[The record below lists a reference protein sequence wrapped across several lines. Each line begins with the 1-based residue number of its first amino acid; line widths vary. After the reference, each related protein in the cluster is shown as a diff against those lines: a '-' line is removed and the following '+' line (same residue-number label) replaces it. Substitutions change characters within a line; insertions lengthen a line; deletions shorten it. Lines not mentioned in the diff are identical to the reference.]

1 VCREKRQVKHS
12 ALNELRFRRYYPASW
27 CSGLGSWMLRF
38 LLGWNAWELTQS
50 ALWVGIVSALM
61 LAPAL
66 ILSPYFGVQSDRVNP
81 RHGLMWSMLIH
92 GAIAM
97 SGALATYL
105 GILNVAVLLILA
117 TTLGSVSAMHSPM
130 RLALVPMLVPREALP
145 SAVGLTAMSFNI
157 ARILG
162 PAICAAVIARAG
174 AAWAW
179 TIPVFIFATAGLIL
193 SSLGGV
199 GTRQERAHGSVNSE
213 FVEGLRYVLSMTPLV
228 TVLALTSVNG
238 FLGRSFIELLPAVSG
253 RLITGGPTELAWL
266 TAAAGSGAVIGG
278 LIMSRLKADVGY
290 LFNMSVAAM
299 FFAACLLSN
308 LVWIGQL
315 PSLFVLV
322 GLLSLST
329 TLAGTA
335 CQTLAQLIIDPQ
347 YHGRVMSLWSM
358 TMMAAPA
365 LGAAAHGAIAE
376 WLGFVVAFAI
386 AAVVGVL
393 GLVGLYARRRGM
405 AEGVPVASVTTSDS
419 R

>member
-1 VCREKRQVKHS
+1 MCREKRQVKHS
-12 ALNELRFRRYYPASW
+12 ALNEPRFRRYYPASW

-66 ILSPYFGVQSDRVNP
+66 ILSPYFGVQSDRINP

-92 GAIAM
+92 GAIAL
-97 SGALATYL
+97 SGALASYL
-105 GILNVAVLLILA
+105 GILNVVVLLILA
-117 TTLGSVSAMHSPM
+117 TALGSVSAMHSPM

-179 TIPVFIFATAGLIL
+179 MIPVFIFATSGLIL
-193 SSLGGV
+193 NSLGGV
-199 GTRQERAHGSVNSE
+199 GARQKRTHGSVNSE
-213 FVEGLRYVLSMTPLV
+213 FIDGLRYALSMAPLV
-228 TVLALTSVNG
+228 TILSLTLVNG

-253 RLITGGPTELAWL
+253 RLIDGGPGELAWL
-266 TAAAGSGAVIGG
+266 TAAAGSGAVLGG
-278 LIMSRLKADVGY
+278 LIMSRMKADVRY
-290 LFNMSVAAM
+290 LFNLSLAAM

-308 LVWIGQL
+308 LVWVAQL
-315 PSLFVLV
+315 PSLFILV

-365 LGAAAHGAIAE
+365 LGAATHGAVAE
-376 WLGFVVAFAI
+376 WLGFVVAFAL

-393 GLVGLYARRRGM
+393 GLAGLHARRLGM
-405 AEGVPVASVTTSDS
+405 TGAAPVANVTTSDS

>member
-1 VCREKRQVKHS
+1 
-12 ALNELRFRRYYPASW
+12 
-27 CSGLGSWMLRF
+27 MLRF

-66 ILSPYFGVQSDRVNP
+66 ILSPYFGVQSDRINP

-92 GAIAM
+92 GAIAL
-97 SGALATYL
+97 SGALASYL

-117 TTLGSVSAMHSPM
+117 TALGSVSAMHSPM

-179 TIPVFIFATAGLIL
+179 MIPVFIFATSGLIL
-193 SSLGGV
+193 NSLGGV
-199 GTRQERAHGSVNSE
+199 GARQKRTHGSVNSE
-213 FVEGLRYVLSMTPLV
+213 FIDGLRYALSMAPLV
-228 TVLALTSVNG
+228 TILSLTLVNG

-253 RLITGGPTELAWL
+253 RLIDGGPGELAWL
-266 TAAAGSGAVIGG
+266 TAAAGSGAVLGG
-278 LIMSRLKADVGY
+278 LIMSRMKADVRY
-290 LFNMSVAAM
+290 LFNLSLAAM

-308 LVWIGQL
+308 LVWVAQL
-315 PSLFVLV
+315 PSLFILV

-365 LGAAAHGAIAE
+365 LGAATHGAVAE
-376 WLGFVVAFAI
+376 WLGFVVAFAL

-393 GLVGLYARRRGM
+393 GLAGLHARRLGM
-405 AEGVPVASVTTSDS
+405 TGAAPVANVTTSDS

>member
-1 VCREKRQVKHS
+1 MCREKRQVKHS
-12 ALNELRFRRYYPASW
+12 ALNEPRFRRYYPASW

-66 ILSPYFGVQSDRVNP
+66 ILSPYFGVQSDRINP

-92 GAIAM
+92 GAIAL
-97 SGALATYL
+97 SGALASYL

-117 TTLGSVSAMHSPM
+117 TALGSVSAMHSPM

-179 TIPVFIFATAGLIL
+179 MIPVFIFATSGLIL
-193 SSLGGV
+193 NSLGGV
-199 GTRQERAHGSVNSE
+199 GARQKRTHGSVNSE
-213 FVEGLRYVLSMTPLV
+213 FIDGLRYALSMAPLV
-228 TVLALTSVNG
+228 TILALTLVNG

-253 RLITGGPTELAWL
+253 RLIDGGPGELAWL
-266 TAAAGSGAVIGG
+266 TAAAGSGAVLGG
-278 LIMSRLKADVGY
+278 LIMSRMKADVRY
-290 LFNMSVAAM
+290 LFNLSLAAM

-308 LVWIGQL
+308 LVWVAQL
-315 PSLFVLV
+315 PSLFILV

-365 LGAAAHGAIAE
+365 LGAATHGAVAE
-376 WLGFVVAFAI
+376 WLGFVVAFAL
-386 AAVVGVL
+386 AAVAGVL
-393 GLVGLYARRRGM
+393 GLAGLHARRLGM
-405 AEGVPVASVTTSDS
+405 TGAAPVANVTTSDS

>member
-12 ALNELRFRRYYPASW
+12 ALNEPRFRRYYPASW

-66 ILSPYFGVQSDRVNP
+66 ILSPYFGVQSDRINP

-92 GAIAM
+92 GAIAL
-97 SGALATYL
+97 SGALASYL

-117 TTLGSVSAMHSPM
+117 TALGSVSAMHSPM

-179 TIPVFIFATAGLIL
+179 MIPVFIFATSGLIL
-193 SSLGGV
+193 NSLGGV
-199 GTRQERAHGSVNSE
+199 GARQKRTHGSVNSE
-213 FVEGLRYVLSMTPLV
+213 FIDGLRYALSMAPLV
-228 TVLALTSVNG
+228 TILALTLVNG

-253 RLITGGPTELAWL
+253 RLIDGGPGELAWL
-266 TAAAGSGAVIGG
+266 TAAAGSGAVLGG
-278 LIMSRLKADVGY
+278 LIMSRMKADVRY
-290 LFNMSVAAM
+290 LFNLSLAAM

-308 LVWIGQL
+308 LVWVAQL
-315 PSLFVLV
+315 PSLFILV

-365 LGAAAHGAIAE
+365 LGAATHGAVAE
-376 WLGFVVAFAI
+376 WLGFVVAFAL

-393 GLVGLYARRRGM
+393 GLAGLHARRLGM
-405 AEGVPVASVTTSDS
+405 TGAAPVANVTTSDS

>member
-1 VCREKRQVKHS
+1 MCREKRQVKHS
-12 ALNELRFRRYYPASW
+12 ALKEPRFRRYYPASW

-38 LLGWNAWELTQS
+38 LLGWNAWALTQS
-50 ALWVGIVSALM
+50 ALWVGVVSALM

-66 ILSPYFGVQSDRVNP
+66 LLSPYFGVQSDRVNP

-92 GAIAM
+92 GAIATC
-97 SGALATYL
+97 GALATYF
-105 GILNVAVLLILA
+105 GMLNLAVLLILA
-117 TTLGSVSAMHSPM
+117 TALGSVSAMHSPM

-174 AAWAW
+174 VAWAW
-179 TIPVFIFATAGLIL
+179 MIPVFIFAISGVIL
-193 SSLGGV
+193 NSLGGV
-199 GTRQERAHGSVNSE
+199 GTRQKRTHGSVNSE
-213 FVEGLRYVLSMTPLV
+213 FVDGLRYVLSMAPLV
-228 TVLALTSVNG
+228 TILALTSVNG

-253 RLITGGPTELAWL
+253 RLIAGGPAELAWL
-266 TAAAGSGAVIGG
+266 TAAAGSGAVLGG
-278 LIMSRLKADVGY
+278 LIMSRLKADVRY

-308 LVWIGQL
+308 LGWIAQL
-315 PSLFVLV
+315 PSLFILV

-365 LGAAAHGAIAE
+365 LGAAVHGAIAE
-376 WLGFVVAFAI
+376 WLGFVIAFAL

-393 GLVGLYARRRGM
+393 GLARLYARRRGM
-405 AEGVPVASVTTSDS
+405 ADAAPVASVTTNDS

>member
-1 VCREKRQVKHS
+1 MCREKRQVKHS
-12 ALNELRFRRYYPASW
+12 ALNEPRFRRYYPASW

-66 ILSPYFGVQSDRVNP
+66 ILSPYFGVQSDRINP

-92 GAIAM
+92 GVIAL
-97 SGALATYL
+97 SGALASYL
-105 GILNVAVLLILA
+105 GILNVVVLLILA
-117 TTLGSVSAMHSPM
+117 TALGSVSAMHSPM

-179 TIPVFIFATAGLIL
+179 MIPVFIFATSGLIL
-193 SSLGGV
+193 NSLGGV
-199 GTRQERAHGSVNSE
+199 GARQKRTHGSVNSE
-213 FVEGLRYVLSMTPLV
+213 FIDGLRYALSMAPLV
-228 TVLALTSVNG
+228 TILALTLVNG

-253 RLITGGPTELAWL
+253 RLIDGGPGELAWL
-266 TAAAGSGAVIGG
+266 TAAAGSGAVLGG
-278 LIMSRLKADVGY
+278 LIMSRMKADVRY
-290 LFNMSVAAM
+290 LFNLSLAAM

-308 LVWIGQL
+308 LVWVAQL
-315 PSLFVLV
+315 PSLFILV

-365 LGAAAHGAIAE
+365 LGAATHGAVAE
-376 WLGFVVAFAI
+376 WLGFVVAFAL

-393 GLVGLYARRRGM
+393 GLAGLHARRLGM
-405 AEGVPVASVTTSDS
+405 TGAAPVANVTTSDS

>member
-12 ALNELRFRRYYPASW
+12 ALNEPRFRRYYPASW

-66 ILSPYFGVQSDRVNP
+66 ILSPYFGVQSDRINP

-92 GAIAM
+92 GAIAL
-97 SGALATYL
+97 SGALASYL
-105 GILNVAVLLILA
+105 GILNVVVLLILA
-117 TTLGSVSAMHSPM
+117 TALGSVSAMHSPM

-179 TIPVFIFATAGLIL
+179 MIPVFIFATSGLIL
-193 SSLGGV
+193 NSLGGV
-199 GTRQERAHGSVNSE
+199 GARQKRTHGSVNSE
-213 FVEGLRYVLSMTPLV
+213 FIDGLRYALSMAPLV
-228 TVLALTSVNG
+228 TILALTLVNG

-253 RLITGGPTELAWL
+253 RLIDGGPGELAWL
-266 TAAAGSGAVIGG
+266 TAAAGSGAVLGG
-278 LIMSRLKADVGY
+278 LIMSRMKADVRY
-290 LFNMSVAAM
+290 LFNLSLAAM

-308 LVWIGQL
+308 LVWVAQL
-315 PSLFVLV
+315 PSLFILV

-365 LGAAAHGAIAE
+365 LGAATHGAVAE
-376 WLGFVVAFAI
+376 WLGFVVAFAF
-386 AAVVGVL
+386 AAVAGVL
-393 GLVGLYARRRGM
+393 GLAGLHARRLGM
-405 AEGVPVASVTTSDS
+405 TGAAPVANVTTSDS

>member
-12 ALNELRFRRYYPASW
+12 ALNEPRFRRYYPASW

-66 ILSPYFGVQSDRVNP
+66 ILSPYFGVQSDRINP

-92 GAIAM
+92 GAIAL
-97 SGALATYL
+97 SGALASYL

-117 TTLGSVSAMHSPM
+117 TALGSVSAMHSPM

-179 TIPVFIFATAGLIL
+179 MIPVFIFATSGLIL
-193 SSLGGV
+193 NSLGGV
-199 GTRQERAHGSVNSE
+199 GARQKRTHGSVNSE
-213 FVEGLRYVLSMTPLV
+213 FIDGLRYALSMAPLV
-228 TVLALTSVNG
+228 TILSLTLVNG

-253 RLITGGPTELAWL
+253 RLIDGGPGELAWL
-266 TAAAGSGAVIGG
+266 TAAAGSGAVLGG
-278 LIMSRLKADVGY
+278 LIMSRMKADVRY
-290 LFNMSVAAM
+290 LFNLSLAAM

-308 LVWIGQL
+308 LVWVAQL
-315 PSLFVLV
+315 PSLFILV

-365 LGAAAHGAIAE
+365 LGAATHGAVAE
-376 WLGFVVAFAI
+376 WLGFVVAFAL

-393 GLVGLYARRRGM
+393 GLAGLHARRLGM
-405 AEGVPVASVTTSDS
+405 TGAAPVANVTTSDS

>member
-12 ALNELRFRRYYPASW
+12 ALNEPRFRRYYPASW

-66 ILSPYFGVQSDRVNP
+66 ILSPYFGVQSDRINP

-92 GAIAM
+92 GAIAL
-97 SGALATYL
+97 SGALASYL

-117 TTLGSVSAMHSPM
+117 TALGSVSAMHSPM

-179 TIPVFIFATAGLIL
+179 MIPVFIFATSGLIL
-193 SSLGGV
+193 NSLGGV
-199 GTRQERAHGSVNSE
+199 GARQKRAHGSVNSE
-213 FVEGLRYVLSMTPLV
+213 FIDGLRYALSMAPLV
-228 TVLALTSVNG
+228 TILSLTLVNG

-253 RLITGGPTELAWL
+253 RLIDGGPGELAWL
-266 TAAAGSGAVIGG
+266 TAAAGSGAVLGG
-278 LIMSRLKADVGY
+278 LIMSRMKADVRY
-290 LFNMSVAAM
+290 LFNLSLAAM

-308 LVWIGQL
+308 LVWVAQL
-315 PSLFVLV
+315 PSLFILV

-365 LGAAAHGAIAE
+365 LGAATHGAVAE
-376 WLGFVVAFAI
+376 WLGFVVAFAL
-386 AAVVGVL
+386 AAVAGVL
-393 GLVGLYARRRGM
+393 GLAGLHARRLGM
-405 AEGVPVASVTTSDS
+405 TGAAPVANVTTSDS

>member
-12 ALNELRFRRYYPASW
+12 ALNEPRFRRYYPASW

-66 ILSPYFGVQSDRVNP
+66 ILSPYFGVQSDRINP

-92 GAIAM
+92 GAIAL
-97 SGALATYL
+97 SGALASYL

-117 TTLGSVSAMHSPM
+117 TALGSVSAMHSPM

-179 TIPVFIFATAGLIL
+179 MIPVFIFATSGLIL
-193 SSLGGV
+193 NSLGGV
-199 GTRQERAHGSVNSE
+199 GARQKRAHGSVNSE
-213 FVEGLRYVLSMTPLV
+213 FIDGLRYALSMAPLV
-228 TVLALTSVNG
+228 TILSLTLVNG

-253 RLITGGPTELAWL
+253 RLIDGGPGELAWL
-266 TAAAGSGAVIGG
+266 TAAAGSGAVLGG
-278 LIMSRLKADVGY
+278 LIMSRMKADVRY
-290 LFNMSVAAM
+290 LFNLSLAAM

-308 LVWIGQL
+308 LVWVAQL
-315 PSLFVLV
+315 PSLFILV

-365 LGAAAHGAIAE
+365 LGAATHGAVAE
-376 WLGFVVAFAI
+376 WLGFVVAFAL

-393 GLVGLYARRRGM
+393 GLAGLHARRLGM
-405 AEGVPVASVTTSDS
+405 TGAAPVANVTTSDS

>member
-1 VCREKRQVKHS
+1 MCREKRQVKHS
-12 ALNELRFRRYYPASW
+12 ALNEPRFRRYYPASW

-66 ILSPYFGVQSDRVNP
+66 ILSPYFGVQSDRINP

-92 GAIAM
+92 GAIAL
-97 SGALATYL
+97 SGALASYL
-105 GILNVAVLLILA
+105 GILNVVVLLILA
-117 TTLGSVSAMHSPM
+117 TALGSVSAMHSPM

-179 TIPVFIFATAGLIL
+179 MIPVFIFATSGLIL
-193 SSLGGV
+193 NSLGGV
-199 GTRQERAHGSVNSE
+199 GARQKRTHGSVNSE
-213 FVEGLRYVLSMTPLV
+213 FIDGLRYALSMAPLV
-228 TVLALTSVNG
+228 TILALTLVNG

-253 RLITGGPTELAWL
+253 RLIDGGPGELAWL
-266 TAAAGSGAVIGG
+266 TAAAGSGAVLGG
-278 LIMSRLKADVGY
+278 LIMSRMKADVRY
-290 LFNMSVAAM
+290 LFNLSLAAM

-308 LVWIGQL
+308 LVWVAQL
-315 PSLFVLV
+315 PSLFILV

-365 LGAAAHGAIAE
+365 LGAATHGAVAE
-376 WLGFVVAFAI
+376 WLGFVVAFAL

-393 GLVGLYARRRGM
+393 GLAGLHARRLGM
-405 AEGVPVASVTTSDS
+405 TGAAPVANVTTSDS

>member
-12 ALNELRFRRYYPASW
+12 ALNEPRFRRYYPASW

-66 ILSPYFGVQSDRVNP
+66 ILSPYFGVQSDRINP

-92 GAIAM
+92 GAIAL
-97 SGALATYL
+97 SGALASYL
-105 GILNVAVLLILA
+105 GILNVVVLLILA
-117 TTLGSVSAMHSPM
+117 TALGSVSAMHSPM

-179 TIPVFIFATAGLIL
+179 MIPVFIFATSGLIL
-193 SSLGGV
+193 NSLGGV
-199 GTRQERAHGSVNSE
+199 GARQKRTHGSVNSE
-213 FVEGLRYVLSMTPLV
+213 FIDGLRYALSMAPLV
-228 TVLALTSVNG
+228 TILALTLVNG

-253 RLITGGPTELAWL
+253 RLIDGGPGELAWL
-266 TAAAGSGAVIGG
+266 TAAAGSGAVLGG
-278 LIMSRLKADVGY
+278 LIMSRMKADVRY
-290 LFNMSVAAM
+290 LFNLSLAAM

-308 LVWIGQL
+308 LVWVAQL
-315 PSLFVLV
+315 PSLFILV

-365 LGAAAHGAIAE
+365 LGAATHGAVAE
-376 WLGFVVAFAI
+376 WLGFVVAFAL

-393 GLVGLYARRRGM
+393 GLAGLHARRLGM
-405 AEGVPVASVTTSDS
+405 TGAAPVANVTTSDS

>member
-1 VCREKRQVKHS
+1 
-12 ALNELRFRRYYPASW
+12 
-27 CSGLGSWMLRF
+27 MLRF

-66 ILSPYFGVQSDRVNP
+66 ILSPYFGVQSDRINP

-92 GAIAM
+92 GAIAL
-97 SGALATYL
+97 SGALASYL

-117 TTLGSVSAMHSPM
+117 TALGSVSAMHSPM

-179 TIPVFIFATAGLIL
+179 MIPVFIFATSGLIL
-193 SSLGGV
+193 NSLGGV
-199 GTRQERAHGSVNSE
+199 GARQKRAHGSVNSE
-213 FVEGLRYVLSMTPLV
+213 FIDGLRYALSMAPLV
-228 TVLALTSVNG
+228 TILSLTLVNG

-253 RLITGGPTELAWL
+253 RLIDGGPGELAWL
-266 TAAAGSGAVIGG
+266 TAAAGSGAVLGG
-278 LIMSRLKADVGY
+278 LIMSRMKADVRY
-290 LFNMSVAAM
+290 LFNLSLAAM

-308 LVWIGQL
+308 LVWVAQL
-315 PSLFVLV
+315 PSLFILV

-365 LGAAAHGAIAE
+365 LGAATHGAVAE
-376 WLGFVVAFAI
+376 WLGFVVAFAL

-393 GLVGLYARRRGM
+393 GLAGLHARRLGM
-405 AEGVPVASVTTSDS
+405 TGAAPVANVTTSDS

>member
-1 VCREKRQVKHS
+1 
-12 ALNELRFRRYYPASW
+12 
-27 CSGLGSWMLRF
+27 MLRF

-66 ILSPYFGVQSDRVNP
+66 ILSPYFGVQSDRINP

-92 GAIAM
+92 GAIAL
-97 SGALATYL
+97 SGALASYL

-117 TTLGSVSAMHSPM
+117 TALGSVSAMHSPM

-179 TIPVFIFATAGLIL
+179 MIPVFIFATSGLIL
-193 SSLGGV
+193 NSLGGV
-199 GTRQERAHGSVNSE
+199 GARQKRTHGSVNSE
-213 FVEGLRYVLSMTPLV
+213 FIDGLRYALSMAPLV
-228 TVLALTSVNG
+228 TILALTLVNG

-253 RLITGGPTELAWL
+253 RLIDGGPGELAWL
-266 TAAAGSGAVIGG
+266 TAAAGSGAVLGG
-278 LIMSRLKADVGY
+278 LIMSRMKADVRY
-290 LFNMSVAAM
+290 LFNLSLAAM

-308 LVWIGQL
+308 LVWVAQL
-315 PSLFVLV
+315 PSLFILV

-365 LGAAAHGAIAE
+365 LGAATHGAVAE
-376 WLGFVVAFAI
+376 WLGFVVAFAL

-393 GLVGLYARRRGM
+393 GLAGLHARRLGM
-405 AEGVPVASVTTSDS
+405 TGAAPVANVTTSDS

>member
-1 VCREKRQVKHS
+1 MCREKRQVKHS
-12 ALNELRFRRYYPASW
+12 ALNEPRFRRYYPASW

-66 ILSPYFGVQSDRVNP
+66 ILSPYFGVQSDRINP

-92 GAIAM
+92 GAIAL
-97 SGALATYL
+97 SGALASYL

-117 TTLGSVSAMHSPM
+117 TALGSVSAMHSPM

-179 TIPVFIFATAGLIL
+179 MIPVFIFATSGLIL
-193 SSLGGV
+193 NSLGGV
-199 GTRQERAHGSVNSE
+199 GARQKRAHGSVNSE
-213 FVEGLRYVLSMTPLV
+213 FIDGLRYALSMAPLV
-228 TVLALTSVNG
+228 TILSLTLVNG

-253 RLITGGPTELAWL
+253 RLIDGGPGELAWL
-266 TAAAGSGAVIGG
+266 TAAAGSGAVLGG
-278 LIMSRLKADVGY
+278 LIMSRMKADVRY
-290 LFNMSVAAM
+290 LFNLSLAAM

-308 LVWIGQL
+308 LVWVAQL
-315 PSLFVLV
+315 PSLFILV

-365 LGAAAHGAIAE
+365 LGAATHGAVAE
-376 WLGFVVAFAI
+376 WLGFVVAFAL

-393 GLVGLYARRRGM
+393 GLAGLHARRLGM
-405 AEGVPVASVTTSDS
+405 TGAAPVANVTTSDS

>member
-1 VCREKRQVKHS
+1 MCREKRQVKHS
-12 ALNELRFRRYYPASW
+12 ALNEPRFRRYYPASW

-66 ILSPYFGVQSDRVNP
+66 ILSPYFGVQSDRINP

-92 GAIAM
+92 GAIAL
-97 SGALATYL
+97 SGALASYL

-117 TTLGSVSAMHSPM
+117 TALGSVSAMHSPM

-179 TIPVFIFATAGLIL
+179 MIPVFIFATSGLIL
-193 SSLGGV
+193 NSLGGV
-199 GTRQERAHGSVNSE
+199 GARQKRTHGSVNSE
-213 FVEGLRYVLSMTPLV
+213 FIDGLRYALSMAPLV
-228 TVLALTSVNG
+228 TILSLTLVNG

-253 RLITGGPTELAWL
+253 RLIDGGPGELAWL
-266 TAAAGSGAVIGG
+266 TAAAGSGAVLGG
-278 LIMSRLKADVGY
+278 LIMSRMKADVRY
-290 LFNMSVAAM
+290 LFNLSLAAM

-308 LVWIGQL
+308 LVWVAQL
-315 PSLFVLV
+315 PSLFILV

-365 LGAAAHGAIAE
+365 LGAATHGAVAE
-376 WLGFVVAFAI
+376 WLGFVVAFAL

-393 GLVGLYARRRGM
+393 GLAGLHARRLGM
-405 AEGVPVASVTTSDS
+405 TGAAPVANVTTSDS

>member
-12 ALNELRFRRYYPASW
+12 ALKEPRFRRYYPASW

-38 LLGWNAWELTQS
+38 LLGWNAWALTQS

-66 ILSPYFGVQSDRVNP
+66 LLSPYFGVQSDRVNP
-81 RHGLMWSMLIH
+81 RHGLIWSMLIH
-92 GAIAM
+92 GAIATC
-97 SGALATYL
+97 GALATYF
-105 GILNVAVLLILA
+105 GMLNLAVLLILA
-117 TTLGSVSAMHSPM
+117 TALGSVSAMHSPM

-162 PAICAAVIARAG
+162 PAICAAVIASAG
-174 AAWAW
+174 VVWAW
-179 TIPVFIFATAGLIL
+179 MIPVFIFATSGVIL
-193 SSLGGV
+193 NSLGGV
-199 GTRQERAHGSVNSE
+199 GTRQKRTHGSINSE
-213 FVEGLRYVLSMTPLV
+213 FVDGLRYVLSMASLV
-228 TVLALTSVNG
+228 TILALTSVNG

-253 RLITGGPTELAWL
+253 RLIAGGPAELAWL
-266 TAAAGSGAVIGG
+266 TAAAGSGAVLGG
-278 LIMSRLKADVGY
+278 LIMSRLKADVSY

-308 LVWIGQL
+308 LGWIAQL
-315 PSLFVLV
+315 PSLFILV

-365 LGAAAHGAIAE
+365 LGAAVHGAIAE
-376 WLGFVVAFAI
+376 WLGFVIAFAL

-393 GLVGLYARRRGM
+393 GLAGLYARRRGM
-405 AEGVPVASVTTSDS
+405 ADAEPVASVTTNDS

>member
-1 VCREKRQVKHS
+1 MCREKRQVKNS
-12 ALNELRFRRYYPASW
+12 ALNEQRFRRYYPASW

-92 GAIAM
+92 GAIAL

-105 GILNVAVLLILA
+105 GTLNLVTLLVLA
-117 TTLGSVSAMHSPM
+117 TALGSISAMHSPM

-179 TIPVFIFATAGLIL
+179 TIPIFIFAASGLIL
-193 SSLGGV
+193 NSLGGV
-199 GTRQERAHGSVNSE
+199 GTRQKRAHGSVNSE
-213 FVEGLRYVLSMTPLV
+213 FFDGLRYVLTTAPLI
-228 TVLALTSVNG
+228 TILALTSVNG

-253 RLITGGPTELAWL
+253 RLIAGGPTELAWL
-266 TAAAGSGAVIGG
+266 TAGAGSGAVLGG
-278 LIMSRLKADVGY
+278 LIMSRLTADIRY

-299 FFAACLLSN
+299 LFAICLLAN
-308 LVWIGQL
+308 LVWIDQL
-315 PSLFVLV
+315 SSLFLLV
-322 GLLSLST
+322 GFLSLST

-365 LGAAAHGAIAE
+365 VGAATHGAIAE
-376 WLGFVVAFAI
+376 WQGFVAAFGL
-386 AAVVGVL
+386 AAVFGVL
-393 GLVGLYARRRGM
+393 GLAGLYARRRGM
-405 AEGVPVASVTTSDS
+405 AEDAPVAKVTTSDS
-419 R
+419 T